1 LGEIKNKIINFDVES
16 SEIINE
22 NSDSRFLIAKIQAF
36 ASSKN
41 RHDMVCSEEV
51 LQKTA
56 PTIYD
61 VPIIYNIE
69 KYRNDFGS
77 HTDPDKSLITGFIAP
92 NSAKFERLP
101 DGRLALM
108 VFARISKRYSPK
120 VVEILRRDNGNKKI
134 SVEMELTDSA
144 VRDDGLT
151 EMLDF
156 TYLGACLLGESI
168 TEACEK
174 SHLEVLSFAEE
185 NKKVIQEYEKEF
197 SNKYYDIDFTIPQS
211 VRKNAQKSLEEHKK
225 NGGNA
230 TSVSLAMARFLAKNE
245 KITPE
250 KVRAMARFFNSKVE
264 RDALTLGFFGG
275 SHGSKWV
282 KEIFAKL
289 EEADKKQLSYFGED
303 GEVIMFPYDSLKDAP
318 ENMKKLDGIPLTL
331 EQVNQ
336 IAKVADG
343 IGVTKEKNG
352 YAIAKDQFKKT
363 HKVEN
368 GHWVRKEK
376 SNMSDEE
383 LVKED
388 LGKEDMS
395 MNDEEKK
402 LEEEKAKMAAEESE
416 KERMAV
422 EEAEKTK
429 VASNEEEKK
438 KEEQMATDDE
448 TKKKE
453 ENEEEDVPEKEKKD
467 EDNEKKE
474 NMSLDANLDVAAM
487 LAILEDET
495 EVYKKLVD
503 DHKSGN
509 VNYSSLC
516 SAMYAKMMA
525 VSKKAQEDKDA
536 YMAENDELK
545 KFKADVLGQRFAF
558 EVEST
563 LNDVSDTMPKDKL
576 DDVRK
581 DSENFN
587 LENVDIWKNKVK
599 ALAFSYSKEKK
610 SDGINR
616 MALSNSGWLPE
627 KKETNKYE
635 NGWV

>member
-1 LGEIKNKIINFDVES
+1 LSEIKNKIINFDAES
-16 SEIINE
+16 SEIVNE
-22 NSDSRFLIAKIQAF
+22 NPDSRFLTAKIQVF

-61 VPIIYNIE
+61 VPIVYNIE
-69 KYRNDFGS
+69 KYLDDFGS

-120 VVEILRRDNGNKKI
+120 VVEILKRDNGNKKI
-134 SVEMELTDSA
+134 SVEMELIDSA
-144 VRDDGLT
+144 IRDDGLT

-185 NKKVIQEYEKEF
+185 NKKVIQEYNLEF
-197 SNKYYDIDFTIPQS
+197 SNKYYDVDFTIPQS
-211 VRKNAQKSLEEHKK
+211 VRKTAQKSLDEHKK

-264 RDALTLGFFGG
+264 RDTLTLGFFGG
-275 SHGSKWV
+275 STGSKWA

-289 EEADKKQLSYFGED
+289 EEADNKQLSYFGED
-303 GEVIMFPYDSLKDAP
+303 GETITFPYDSLKDAP
-318 ENMKKLDGIPLTL
+318 ENMKKLDGVPLTL

-336 IAKVADG
+336 IVKVADA
-343 IGVTKEKNG
+343 IGVDKEKNG

-363 HKVEN
+363 HRVEN
-368 GHWVRKEK
+368 GHWVKKEK
-376 SNMSDEE
+376 SMSDEE
-383 LVKED
+383 FTMKTELESNKP
-388 LGKEDMS
+388 GKEDMS

-402 LEEEKAKMAAEESE
+402 LEEEKD
-416 KERMAV
+416 MAV
-422 EEAEKTK
+422 EKEEPEEEAKKEKEE
-429 VASNEEEKK
+429 VPEEKK
-438 KEEQMATDDE
+438 
-448 TKKKE
+448 
-453 ENEEEDVPEKEKKD
+453 EEED
-467 EDNEKKE
+467 EKKE

-495 EVYKKLVD
+495 ETYKKLVD
-503 DHKSGN
+503 EHKMGS

-563 LNDVSDTMPKDKL
+563 LSEASEDNIPKDKI
-576 DDVRK
+576 DEYRERSK
-581 DSENFN
+581 NFS
-587 LENVDIWKNKVK
+587 LENINVWANEVIAD
-599 ALAFSYSKEKK
+599 AHRYSKGKK
-610 SDGINR
+610 PSDGINR
-616 MALSNSGWLPE
+616 MALSWVDNNGKDKDNL
-627 KKETNKYE
+627 KD
-635 NGWV
+635 GWV